1 MESITLSLLP
11 TIVNNLLSGNKSD
24 KEEAL
29 LSLKK
34 LFLVECRI
42 NLKIL
47 DIANNNKIDDSDKF
61 KLLSKLNN
69 EASNALFGFAD
80 YSVIKKY
87 FKKLGIKTEEGLEND
102 ILLVSIISK
111 IELLKILS
119 SGLETLSQQRIV
131 IIKSRINY
139 LHKQLLEVVNDLNNN
154 LG

>member
-1 MESITLSLLP
+1 MEPITLSLLP
-11 TIVNNLLSGNKSD
+11 IVVNKLLSKNKSE
-24 KEEAL
+24 KGEAL

-47 DIANNNKIDDSDKF
+47 DIADNNKIEDSDKF

-69 EASNALFGFAD
+69 EASSALFSYVD
-80 YSVIKKY
+80 YSVLKKY
-87 FKKLGIKTEEGLEND
+87 FKKLGIKTDDGLEND

-119 SGLETLSQQRIV
+119 SALETLSQQRIV
-131 IIKSRINY
+131 IIKSRINHLY
-139 LHKQLLEVVNDLNNN
+139 KQLIEIVSDLNTE
-154 LG
+154 G